1 MRKTSDINVHNP
13 RVEKLEDYAY
23 MEAGKVGGDL
33 SNFKLNL
40 DKIFTGDLLDRES
53 HKPLSA
59 SEKEKIKSQIEQKQK
74 SNVEIKSDIEELEKD
89 LVKNVDRTTELKDT
103 LHNYET
109 GGLTEG
115 GLNSEIEIFSPPKFI
130 VTSLFLIMLSIFI
143 FLFYVAVVYKA
154 IFINTQDIATSMT
167 NGDWGVSLLPKWDEI
182 QEALYNN
189 KMVIFAPFVFFAF
202 GYVLHLFL
210 EMKSKLKYLYI
221 ILILGITFLLDFLL
235 ANQIH
240 DRINDALDLIGMD
253 PTNKFED
260 ILLVLIM
267 GFVVYIVWSIIFHS
281 WFNELTKRNIPN
293 RLGKL
298 IRNLKE
304 EKSSLQKSIGDKQKE
319 VRSQDESIRS
329 LTQSLSGESIPV
341 SKIVDSLSK
350 FTLGWM
356 KYLTGLPEDLK
367 DDKIAEIENYLQR
380 YKTEK
385 NLENFK
391 INIR

>member
-1 MRKTSDINVHNP
+1 M
-13 RVEKLEDYAY
+13 
-23 MEAGKVGGDL
+23 
-33 SNFKLNL
+33 
-40 DKIFTGDLLDRES
+40 
-53 HKPLSA
+53 
-59 SEKEKIKSQIEQKQK
+59 
-74 SNVEIKSDIEELEKD
+74 
-89 LVKNVDRTTELKDT
+89 
-103 LHNYET
+103 HNYET